1 MRPAE
6 PSSPP
11 IAPAG
16 PGCIVLVVSTT
27 SYRADAFLEAS
38 RRVGAEVLIASDRCH
53 VLDKHW
59 TWPASSLVI
68 DFYDPEAAA
77 QTIAQAGLRSG
88 SPVRAVVPAEGEAAA
103 LVAAMA
109 SEALDLPANAVSA
122 TAAAGNKCT
131 MRTLCRAAG
140 VPTPRFVCFALDE
153 DPTAAATRTARE
165 IGWPCVLKP
174 LLLSGSR
181 GVVRA
186 DNTSGF
192 CVAFAR
198 LRRLLQ
204 TPELLELHPTASRQI
219 LCESFIPGPEV
230 ALEGLLTDGVLRTL
244 ALFDKPDPLDGP
256 FFEETIYVTPS
267 RLSPAIQE
275 SIQAATAAAAAALGL
290 RTGPVHA
297 ELRLPPDGPPIVI
310 EVAAR
315 TIGGL
320 CARTLRFGTGLSLE
334 ELVLRHALGQD
345 VAALQRQGEAAGVMM
360 IPIPGAGVL
369 KTVEGL
375 DDAQKVPGVEDVV
388 ISVRP
393 GERLLPLPEGSS
405 YLGFIFARGQT
416 PTVVET
422 ALREAHARLSFSIT
436 PTLPRSTGE

>member
-1 MRPAE
+1 MTPATA
-6 PSSPP
+6 S
-11 IAPAG
+11 

-38 RRVGAEVLIASDRCH
+38 RRVGVEVLIASDRCH
-53 VLDKHW
+53 VLADHW

-77 QTIAQAGLRSG
+77 RTIAQAGRQSA

-109 SEALDLPANAVSA
+109 SEALNLPANAVSA
-122 TAAAGNKCT
+122 TAAAGNKLT
-131 MRTLCRAAG
+131 MRTLCAAAG
-140 VPTPRFVCFALDE
+140 VPTPRFVCFDLDE
-153 DPTAAATRTARE
+153 DPAGAAARVGRE
-165 IGWPCVLKP
+165 VGWPCVLKP

-181 GVVRA
+181 GVMRA
-186 DNTSGF
+186 DAAAGF

-204 TPELLELHPTASRQI
+204 TPELLELHPTASRRI
-219 LCESFIPGPEV
+219 LCESFVPGPEV
-230 ALEGLLTDGVLRTL
+230 ALEGLLTEGALRTL

-267 RLSPAIQE
+267 RLPPATQQ

-345 VAALQRQGEAAGVMM
+345 VGTLERQGQAAGVMM

-369 KTVEGL
+369 KTVGGL
-375 DDAQKVPGVEDVV
+375 DDARRVPGIEDVV
-388 ISVRP
+388 ISVHP

-405 YLGFIFARGQT
+405 YLGFIFARGDA
-416 PTVVET
+416 PAVVET
-422 ALREAHARLSFSIT
+422 ALRAAHGRLSFTIA
-436 PTLPRSTGE
+436 PTLPRSTGD

>member
-1 MRPAE
+1 MKPAE
-6 PSSPP
+6 PS
-11 IAPAG
+11 

-38 RRVGAEVLIASDRCH
+38 RRVGVEVIIASDRCH
-53 VLDKHW
+53 VLDDHFS
-59 TWPASSLVI
+59 WPDNALVI
-68 DFYDPEAAA
+68 DFYDPTAAA
-77 QTIAQAGLRSG
+77 RTIAHAGRGSG

-109 SEALDLPANAVSA
+109 SEALDLPANGVSA
-122 TAAAGNKCT
+122 AAAAGNKFT
-131 MRTLCRAAG
+131 MRTLCAAAG
-140 VPTPRFVCFALDE
+140 VPTPRFVCLDLDE
-153 DPTAAATRTARE
+153 DPAATASRIGRE

-181 GVVRA
+181 GVMRA
-186 DNTSGF
+186 DDAAGF
-192 CVAFAR
+192 SLAFAR

-204 TPELLELHPTASRQI
+204 TPELLELHPTAGRQI
-219 LCESFIPGPEV
+219 LCESFVPGPEV
-230 ALEGLLTDGVLRTL
+230 ALEGLLTGGVLRTL

-267 RLSPAIQE
+267 RLPPATQE
-275 SIQAATAAAAAALGL
+275 AVQDATAAAAAALGL

-297 ELRLPPDGPPIVI
+297 ELRLPPGGPPVVI

-345 VAALQRQGEAAGVMM
+345 VGAFQRQDQAAGVMM
-360 IPIPGAGVL
+360 IPIPGEGIL
-369 KTVEGL
+369 KVIGGQ
-375 DDAQKVPGVEDVV
+375 DQAQAVPGVEEVV

-405 YLGFIFARGQT
+405 YLGFIFARGET
-416 PTVVET
+416 PAQVEA
-422 ALREAHARLSFSIT
+422 ALRGAHARLSFSIA
-436 PTLPRSTGE
+436 PTLPRSTGD

>member
-1 MRPAE
+1 MT
-6 PSSPP
+6 
-11 IAPAG
+11 APAS

-53 VLDKHW
+53 VLDHHW
-59 TWPASSLVI
+59 TWPTNSLVI
-68 DFYDPEAAA
+68 DFYDPQAAA
-77 QTIAQAGLRSG
+77 RTIAQAGRRSEL
-88 SPVRAVVPAEGEAAA
+88 PVRAVVPAEGEAAA

-109 SEALDLPANAVSA
+109 SAALNLPANAVNA
-122 TAAAGNKCT
+122 TAAAGNKHT
-131 MRTLCRAAG
+131 MRTLCAAAG
-140 VPTPRFVCFALDE
+140 VPTPRFVNFPLDQ
-153 DPTAAATRTARE
+153 DPAAAASRTGRE

-181 GVVRA
+181 GVMRA
-186 DNTSGF
+186 DNAAGF

-198 LRRLLQ
+198 LSRLLQ

-219 LCESFIPGPEV
+219 LCESFVPGPEV

-267 RLSPAIQE
+267 RLPPATQQT
-275 SIQAATAAAAAALGL
+275 IQAATAAAAAALGL
-290 RTGPVHA
+290 RTGPIHA
-297 ELRLPPDGPPIVI
+297 ELRLPPGGPPVII

-345 VAALQRQGEAAGVMM
+345 VAAVQRQGQAAGVMM
-360 IPIPGAGVL
+360 IPIPSAGVL
-369 KTVEGL
+369 RTVGGL
-375 DDAQKVPGVEDVV
+375 DHAKTVPGVDEVV

-393 GERLLPLPEGSS
+393 GERLVPLPEGSS
-405 YLGFIFARGQT
+405 YLGFIFAGGET
-416 PTVVET
+416 PAVVET
-422 ALREAHARLSFSIT
+422 ALREAHARLSFSIA
-436 PTLPRSTGE
+436 PTLPRSTDD

>member
-1 MRPAE
+1 MTARA
-6 PSSPP
+6 SP
-11 IAPAG
+11 G
-16 PGCIVLVVSTT
+16 RIVLVVSTT
-27 SYRADAFLEAS
+27 SYRAGDFLEAS
-38 RRVGAEVLIASDRCH
+38 QRVGAEVLIASDRCH

-59 TWPASSLVI
+59 AWPPNSLVI

-77 QTIAQAGLRSG
+77 RTIAEAGRRSG
-88 SPVRAVVPAEGEAAA
+88 SPVRAVIPAEGEAAA

-122 TAAAGNKCT
+122 TAAAGNKYT
-131 MRTLCRAAG
+131 MRTLCAAAG
-140 VPTPRFVCFALDE
+140 VPTPRFVCLALDE
-153 DPTAAATRTARE
+153 DPVAAATRIGAE

-181 GVVRA
+181 GVMRA
-186 DNTSGF
+186 DDTARF

-204 TPELLELHPTASRQI
+204 APELLELHPIASRQI
-219 LCESFIPGPEV
+219 LCESFVPGPEV
-230 ALEGLLTDGVLRTL
+230 ALEGLLTEGVLRTL

-256 FFEETIYVTPS
+256 FFEETIYLTPS
-267 RLSPAIQE
+267 RLPSATQTA
-275 SIQAATAAAAAALGL
+275 IQAAAAAAAAALGL

-297 ELRLPPDGPPIVI
+297 ELRLPPAGPPVVI

-345 VAALQRQGEAAGVMM
+345 VAAFHRQGQAAGVMM
-360 IPIPGAGVL
+360 IPIPRAGVL
-369 KTVEGL
+369 KTVGGL
-375 DDAQKVPGVEDVV
+375 DAAREVPGVEDVV
-388 ISVRP
+388 ISARP

-405 YLGFIFARGQT
+405 YLGFIFARGET
-416 PTVVET
+416 PDIVET
-422 ALREAHARLSFSIT
+422 ALRGAHARLSFSIA
-436 PTLPRSTGE
+436 PTLPWSAGE